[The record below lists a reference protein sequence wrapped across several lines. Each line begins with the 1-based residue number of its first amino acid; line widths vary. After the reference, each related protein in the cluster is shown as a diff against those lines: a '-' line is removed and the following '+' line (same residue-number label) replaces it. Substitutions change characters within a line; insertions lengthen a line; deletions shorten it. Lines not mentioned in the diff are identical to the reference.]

1 MGVWAVVLYAA
12 LAMPFLAQVAPAVR
26 LPMPALLAARS
37 IPSVS
42 LPTPCTSWPCGTS
55 GSAIM
60 KWRWKLG
67 SNSGDVRLPWR

>member
-1 MGVWAVVLYAA
+1 
-12 LAMPFLAQVAPAVR
+12 
-26 LPMPALLAARS
+26 
-37 IPSVS
+37 